1 MPIIISRDGGV
12 VEVRPQPTDAQRQA
26 LWERIVKNWAAA
38 HTDALRMPEK
48 ENKQ

>member
-1 MPIIISRDGGV
+1 MPIVISRDGGV
-12 VEVRPQPTDAQRQA
+12 VEVRPQLTDAQRQA

-38 HTDALRMPEK
+38 HTDALRPDK